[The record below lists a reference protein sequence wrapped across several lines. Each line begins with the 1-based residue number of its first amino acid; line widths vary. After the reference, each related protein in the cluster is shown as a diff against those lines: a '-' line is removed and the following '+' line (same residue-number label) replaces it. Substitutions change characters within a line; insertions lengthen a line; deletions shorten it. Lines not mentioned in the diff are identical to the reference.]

1 MDKYKLG
8 DMETKFADLIWT
20 NAPVPSGELVRL
32 CENEFR
38 WKKSTTYTML
48 KRLCGRGL
56 FQNSQGVVTPLLSKE
71 DFTAAQSE
79 SFVEETFSGSLPQ
92 FLAAFTRRKRLSA
105 AEVEEIQRFID
116 QYQEEEKV

>member
-8 DMETKFADLIWT
+8 DMEIKFAELIWDS
-20 NAPVPSGELVRL
+20 APVPSGELVRL
-32 CENEFR
+32 CENEFH

-48 KRLCGRGL
+48 KRLCERGL
-56 FQNSQGVVTPLLSKE
+56 FQNSQGMVTPLLSRE
-71 DFTAAQSE
+71 DSAAAQSE

-92 FLAAFTRRKRLSA
+92 FLAAFTRRKRLSP

>member
-48 KRLCGRGL
+48 KRLCERGL